1 MTNSWA
7 VDSKDQG
14 SDSSSED
21 EGSSAE
27 VQSNG
32 NISSRSSAGDA
43 EESDEDK
50 GDVAEPEDQDMAG
63 SSDSSANNSEYEPI
77 IDREDI
83 EKCKELS
90 KMAKAR
96 RDKRSKL
103 DYAVW
108 EFCLVLTSFICF
120 RVDEVAAPVGPTVRL
135 PLWRGLLGLWQA
147 WKYPTSIFREAR

>member
-1 MTNSWA
+1 MPSPELVGAHLTPKSLLVCTSSFPIQSLCTHLLHQALRNRIPDEVTNSWA

-77 IDREDI
+77 IDHEDI

-103 DYAVW
+103 DYAV
-108 EFCLVLTSFICF
+108 
-120 RVDEVAAPVGPTVRL
+120 
-135 PLWRGLLGLWQA
+135 
-147 WKYPTSIFREAR
+147 